1 MCRSIKTLFN
11 YEPPASDEEIRAAA
25 LQFVRKLSGFSK
37 PSSANE
43 PAFTRSVDEVSRVAR
58 RLVDSLVTSAAA
70 RDRDLEAAK
79 AKARSRQRFGRPA
92 RRTLPRTRDLR

>member
-11 YEPPASDEEIRAAA
+11 YEPPASDEEIQAAA

-70 RDRDLEAAK
+70 RDRDLETAK